1 LTLTQLSV
9 VRKRRLLLRTKREKL
24 RQKPRRKFKKRRTI
38 FLQVMR
44 ISFVRLILTS
54 LIQGKKM
61 LKKIFFKALD
71 SKRNSLTK
79 KERNNQSQR
88 KKMKRRMRKPKTSK
102 VRHQLMIEEKD
113 QKFSNLASQ
122 IFQAIK
128 STCQL

>member
-1 LTLTQLSV
+1 MTLTQLSV